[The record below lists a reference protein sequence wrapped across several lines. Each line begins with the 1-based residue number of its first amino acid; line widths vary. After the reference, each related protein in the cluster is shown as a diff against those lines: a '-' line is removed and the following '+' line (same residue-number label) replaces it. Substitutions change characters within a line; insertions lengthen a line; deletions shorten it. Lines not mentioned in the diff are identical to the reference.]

1 MLSRRRFIFVGLAG
15 AVAVAA
21 TTLIVR
27 SRSTASP
34 ADGQA
39 LMREHR
45 GMLAV
50 IAVALLDNA
59 LPADAADRDTALNR
73 VLAAA
78 AALIDNLPPS
88 TRAEIAELFSL
99 LSVKPARALLG
110 YSGDWAITDVAA
122 VATFLAGLRSS
133 AIALKQQAYFA
144 LHDVL
149 LGSFY
154 ADPSSW
160 AATGYP
166 GPPRLA

>member
-34 ADGQA
+34 ADGRA

-59 LPADAADRDTALNR
+59 LPADAAERDTVLNR

-110 YSGDWAITDVAA
+110 YSGDWAITDVQA

-133 AIALKQQAYFA
+133 AIGLKQQSYFA